1 MNGALLLA
9 AVAAIAAQQNPV
21 QDVQN
26 WFNSGAQWAWQQLQ
40 GAFGWAW
47 QQITSLFGG
56 IVESIRNAV
65 MGVISSMGQTFSGVV
80 NAIAEPFRALFA
92 GFSKIITAGVESVV
106 AFAGGNP
113 LVATLY
119 FLVIPAIIVAVIAI
133 LWRGGRKA
141 IGI

>member
-1 MNGALLLA
+1 MDVLPLFVALT
-9 AVAAIAAQQNPV
+9 AVAVQQNPV

-47 QQITSLFGG
+47 NQITSLFGG
-56 IVESIRNAV
+56 IVEAIKNAF
-65 MGVISSMGQTFSGVV
+65 MNVINTLGQSFSNII
-80 NAIAEPFRALFA
+80 NAIADPFRSLFT
-92 GFSKIITAGVESVV
+92 GFSKIITTGVESVT
-106 AFAGGNP
+106 AFVGGNP
-113 LVATLY
+113 LIATLY
-119 FLVIPAIIVAVIAI
+119 FLVIPAIIVVVIAI